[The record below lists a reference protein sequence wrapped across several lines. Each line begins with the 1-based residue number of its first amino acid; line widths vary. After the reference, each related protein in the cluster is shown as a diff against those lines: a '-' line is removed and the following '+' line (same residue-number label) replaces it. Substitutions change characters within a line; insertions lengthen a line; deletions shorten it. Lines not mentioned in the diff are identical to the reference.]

1 MAIQQQSSVEEDD
14 EPVSTR
20 DEDPPKLGF
29 RWKKRSFSGHLSLSP
44 EELAI
49 RNSLQIPSTSQSAS
63 PRPAQKFASQGDGEQ
78 QKRRTKPRKPFP
90 GSAAEQNRRT
100 EPYNYRSSRLNRQP
114 VEPQSLHNNPSAS
127 IGESSKL
134 SRRLDSPAYRSTNP
148 DRQNRN
154 QRTPHQFPPTAIGED
169 STWSRSFSPQA
180 YGPTNPNYR
189 SFEQQTSHQL
199 PRAVVSEDSICSR
212 SLDPHNHRFT
222 DPIGQNGEQQKL
234 QEFTRTVF
242 GEYSAQ
248 TRSYVPLTQFK
259 ASNHHGGQQ
268 TSALTPKK
276 DFPTDSI
283 ETRSPEATFHRPI
296 PLNRRTNEQHISA
309 PTPRNVLPKHSIQS
323 RSLEALNYRPI
334 PLIRHTGEPTR
345 RKNDRGHKLDI
356 PRPKHMPITDTI
368 QTPYRSIRDAAEQNI
383 PPNPEQGVLSERPIR
398 HTLDDFRT
406 PSPTKIKTKSKFSDR
421 RKQWSSGRYDDDELE
436 DEEENRRRQR
446 RKEKATRK
454 NIRPPTPIY
463 LPDFISVSNLAAVLR
478 VNVEAFRNKM
488 RALGFEETNN
498 DYILDAETAG
508 LIAAEFNFE
517 PIIDSGD
524 SEDLYPQL
532 PMEDPSVLPP
542 RPPVVT
548 IMGHVDHGKTTLL
561 DWLRK
566 SSVADSEH
574 GGITQHIGAFSVS
587 MPAGRLITF
596 LDTPGHAAFLS
607 MRKRGANVTDI
618 VILVVAAD
626 DSVMPQTIEAI
637 KHAQD
642 AQVPMIVAVNKIDK
656 PDSNIQRVKNDLARY
671 GVEIEDFGGD
681 TQVVCVSGKT
691 GQGMAELEES
701 VIALADILDMRAP
714 ADGPAEGWVLEATTK
729 KSGRMATVLIR
740 RGTIRPGDVIVAGSA
755 WAKVRSLHNE
765 AGVEVAAAGPGTPIE
780 VDGWKEPPAAGD
792 EVLQA
797 PDEQK
802 AKSVVEFRIEAQRRD
817 EMATEMTAVN
827 EMRRLEHE
835 KREKGKLK
843 KTQRPDEKTDD
854 SEKAALPVYPP
865 GMKEVFFLIK
875 ADVSGSVEAILNS
888 VSALGNSEVRPL
900 IIRSGIG
907 HITEFDID
915 HAAAAKAHII
925 SFNTVVDPQMSR
937 AAETAGVPIINQSI
951 IYRLIEDVKAKLSDQ
966 LAPKKTQRVLG
977 EAEVTQIF
985 EINTKGREKIPVAG
999 CKVRNGVITKNGNIR
1014 ILRKKEIVYDGIFY
1028 HLLPSYPTY
1037 PANTN

>member
-1 MAIQQQSSVEEDD
+1 M
-14 EPVSTR
+14 
-20 DEDPPKLGF
+20 
-29 RWKKRSFSGHLSLSP
+29 SLSP

-49 RNSLQIPSTSQSAS
+49 RNSLLVTTTSHSAS
-63 PRPAQKFASQGDGEQ
+63 PRPIQKSVSQGNGEQ
-78 QKRRTKPRKPFP
+78 KTSRSNRLNAIP
-90 GSAAEQNRRT
+90 GSAVAGRRQND
-100 EPYNYRSSRLNRQP
+100 PYNYQFSHVNRQTI
-114 VEPQSLHNNPSAS
+114 EPRSLHNNPSAS
-127 IGESSKL
+127 TGENPTQG
-134 SRRLDSPAYRSTNP
+134 RRFDSPTYRSTNP
-148 DRQNRN
+148 VRQNGN
-154 QRTPHQFPPTAIGED
+154 QRTTHQFPHTVAYEDPTRSRNFSPPAYVSTNPDRRGVIQRISPQPPRAVIAEDSTSSRRVERHNYRSIDPSGHNGEQRESVLGED
-169 STWSRSFSPQA
+169 SAR
-180 YGPTNPNYR
+180 G
-189 SFEQQTSHQL
+189 
-199 PRAVVSEDSICSR
+199 
-212 SLDPHNHRFT
+212 
-222 DPIGQNGEQQKL
+222 
-234 QEFTRTVF
+234 RTF
-242 GEYSAQ
+242 
-248 TRSYVPLTQFK
+248 VPLTQFK
-259 ASNHHGGQQ
+259 SLNHRQQ
-268 TSALTPKK
+268 TSALTPRK
-276 DFPTDSI
+276 DLPANSI
-283 ETRSPEATFHRPI
+283 EIRSPETTFDRSI
-296 PLNRRTNEQHISA
+296 PLNRHAGEQHISA
-309 PTPRNVLPKHSIQS
+309 RAPKNDLPNHSMRA
-323 RSLEALNYRPI
+323 RSHEAPHHRSI
-334 PLIRHTGEPTR
+334 PLIRQTDVPTGRTDDR
-345 RKNDRGHKLDI
+345 RHILSI
-356 PRPKHMPITDTI
+356 PRPKHMPIEDPN
-368 QTPYRSIRDAAEQNI
+368 QKSLRPIRDAAEQKI
-383 PPNPEQGVLSERPIR
+383 PPNPEGGVLLERPIR
-398 HTLDDFRT
+398 HTLNDFRVS
-406 PSPTKIKTKSKFSDR
+406 SPTKIKDKRKSNDR
-421 RKQWSSGRYDDDELE
+421 RKQRSSGRYDDDELE
-436 DEEENRRRQR
+436 DDEGNRRRQR
-446 RKEKATRK
+446 RKEKLTR
-454 NIRPPTPIY
+454 NSLGPPTPIY
-463 LPDFISVSNLAAVLR
+463 LPDFINVSNLAAVLR
-478 VNVEAFRNKM
+478 VNVEAFGNKM
-488 RALGFEETNN
+488 RALGFEETSN

-517 PIIDSGD
+517 PIVDSGD
-524 SEDLYPQL
+524 SEDLHPQP
-532 PMEDPSVLPP
+532 PMGDPSVLPP

-587 MPAGRLITF
+587 MPGGRLITF

-642 AQVPMIVAVNKIDK
+642 SQVPMIVAVNKIDK

-714 ADGPAEGWVLEATTK
+714 IDGPAEGWVLEASTK
-729 KSGRMATVLIR
+729 KSGRIATVLIR
-740 RGTIRPGDVIVAGSA
+740 RGTIRPGDIIVAGSA

-765 AGVEVAAAGPGTPIE
+765 SGAEVAAAGPGTPVEI
-780 VDGWKEPPAAGD
+780 DGWKEPPAAGD

-817 EMATEMTAVN
+817 EMATEMIAVN

-835 KREKGKLK
+835 KREKEKLK
-843 KTQRPDEKTDD
+843 KTQGLDEETDD
-854 SEKAALPVYPP
+854 SEKAALPVSSP
-865 GMKEVFFLIK
+865 GMKEVLFLIK

-888 VSALGNSEVRPL
+888 VSALGNSEVRPH

-907 HITEFDID
+907 PITEFDID

-925 SFNTVVDPQMSR
+925 SFNTVIDPQMSR
-937 AAETAGVPIINQSI
+937 AAETAGVLIINQSI

-999 CKVRNGVITKNGNIR
+999 CKVRNGIITKNGNIR
-1014 ILRKKEIVYDGIFY
+1014 ILRKKDIIYDGKFY
-1028 HLLPSYPTY
+1028 YALPSHP
-1037 PANTN
+1037 PHQANLN

>member
-1 MAIQQQSSVEEDD
+1 M
-14 EPVSTR
+14 
-20 DEDPPKLGF
+20 
-29 RWKKRSFSGHLSLSP
+29 SLSP

-49 RNSLQIPSTSQSAS
+49 RNSLQVPAACQSA
-63 PRPAQKFASQGDGEQ
+63 PTRPTQKSVSQRDGEQ
-78 QKRRTKPRKPFP
+78 KTRRIKLRNTFP
-90 GSAAEQNRRT
+90 EGAAARSRQT
-100 EPYNYRSSRLNRQP
+100 ESYNYQFSHLNRQP
-114 VEPQSLHNNPSAS
+114 VEPRSLQINSSATTGENPIHSKSFDSAT
-127 IGESSKL
+127 
-134 SRRLDSPAYRSTNP
+134 YQSTNP
-148 DRQNRN
+148 DRQKVN
-154 QRTPHQFPPTAIGED
+154 QRTPHQFPCTVIDEYSTRSRTSSPQSYGSTNSDRRSGEQRQSRQSPRAAIFED
-169 STWSRSFSPQA
+169 SASSRSFERH
-180 YGPTNPNYR
+180 NYR
-189 SFEQQTSHQL
+189 SSDL
-199 PRAVVSEDSICSR
+199 
-212 SLDPHNHRFT
+212 NN
-222 DPIGQNGEQQKL
+222 QNGEQRKSHQ
-234 QEFTRTVF
+234 FARTVL
-242 GEYSAQ
+242 GEDLAQ
-248 TRSYVPLTQFK
+248 SSSSVPLTQFK
-259 ASNHHGGQQ
+259 ALNPQHGGQQ
-268 TSALTPKK
+268 TSALPPKK
-276 DFPTDSI
+276 DFPPDSI
-283 ETRSPEATFHRPI
+283 ETRGLDTTFYRSTPLNRLAGERHISARTPKNDLNMDSVQTRSPEA
-296 PLNRRTNEQHISA
+296 
-309 PTPRNVLPKHSIQS
+309 PRY
-323 RSLEALNYRPI
+323 RSI
-334 PLIRHTGEPTR
+334 PLIRQTGEPTR
-345 RKNDRGHKLDI
+345 RTGGRGHISDI
-356 PRPKHMPITDTI
+356 PRPENMPIEDPI
-368 QTPYRSIRDAAEQNI
+368 QTSFRSIWDAAEQNT
-383 PPNPEQGVLSERPIR
+383 PPNSEGVISERPIR

-406 PSPTKIKTKSKFSDR
+406 PSPTKMKTKIKFNDR
-421 RKQWSSGRYDDDELE
+421 RKQRSSGRYDDDELE
-436 DEEENRRRQR
+436 DEEGNRKRQR

-454 NIRPPTPIY
+454 NLGPPTPIY
-463 LPDFISVSNLAAVLR
+463 LPDFISVSNLAAVLK
-478 VNVEAFRNKM
+478 VNVEAFGNKM

-517 PIIDSGD
+517 PIVDSGD
-524 SEDLYPQL
+524 SEDMYSQP
-532 PMEDPSVLPP
+532 PMEDPSGLPP

-566 SSVADSEH
+566 STVADSEH

-587 MPAGRLITF
+587 MPGGRLITF

-642 AQVPMIVAVNKIDK
+642 ARVPMIVAVNKIDK

-729 KSGRMATVLIR
+729 KSGRIATVLVR
-740 RGTIRPGDVIVAGSA
+740 RGTIRPGDFIVAGSA

-765 AGVEVAAAGPGTPIE
+765 AGVELEAAGPGTPVE

-802 AKSVVEFRIEAQRRD
+802 AKSVVQIRIEAQRRD
-817 EMATEMTAVN
+817 EMATEMIAVN

-835 KREKGKLK
+835 KREKEKLK
-843 KTQRPDEKTDD
+843 KTQGLDEQTDD
-854 SEKAALPVYPP
+854 FEKSTLPVSPP

-875 ADVSGSVEAILNS
+875 ADVSGSVEAIINS
-888 VSALGNSEVRPL
+888 VSALGNSEVRPH

-907 HITEFDID
+907 PITEFDID

-925 SFNTVVDPQMSR
+925 SFNTVIDPQMSR
-937 AAETAGVPIINQSI
+937 SAESAGVPIINQNI
-951 IYRLIEDVKAKLSDQ
+951 IYRLIEDVKAKLSGQ

-985 EINTKGREKIPVAG
+985 EINTKGREKISVAG
-999 CKVRNGVITKNGNIR
+999 CKVRNGVISKNGNIR
-1014 ILRKKEIVYDGIFY
+1014 VLRKKEIIYNGKF
-1028 HLLPSYPTY
+1028 
-1037 PANTN
+1037 

>member
-1 MAIQQQSSVEEDD
+1 M
-14 EPVSTR
+14 
-20 DEDPPKLGF
+20 
-29 RWKKRSFSGHLSLSP
+29 SLSP

-49 RNSLQIPSTSQSAS
+49 RKSLQVAATSQSAS
-63 PRPAQKFASQGDGEQ
+63 PRPTQKSVSQGDGEQ
-78 QKRRTKPRKPFP
+78 KTTRTKFQNGFP
-90 GSAAEQNRRT
+90 GSAEARSRQN
-100 EPYNYRSSRLNRQP
+100 ESYNYQSSHLDRQP
-114 VEPQSLHNNPSAS
+114 IERRSLQINPSANTR
-127 IGESSKL
+127 ENPTQ
-134 SRRLDSPAYRSTNP
+134 SRSFDLPTYRTTNP
-148 DRQNRN
+148 HRQNGN
-154 QRTPHQFPPTAIGED
+154 QRTPQQFPRTDEN
-169 STWSRSFSPQA
+169 STRSRNFSPQA
-180 YGPTNPNYR
+180 YGSTNPDRR
-189 SFEQQTSHQL
+189 SFEQRPSHQVS
-199 PRAVVSEDSICSR
+199 RAVIAESASSRSFVRHNYRSTDPNSQNAERPKSHQFARKDFGEDSAGGR
-212 SLDPHNHRFT
+212 SF
-222 DPIGQNGEQQKL
+222 
-234 QEFTRTVF
+234 
-242 GEYSAQ
+242 
-248 TRSYVPLTQFK
+248 VPLTQFK
-259 ASNHHGGQQ
+259 ALNPQHSKQP

-276 DFPTDSI
+276 DFPMDSI
-283 ETRSPEATFHRPI
+283 QTRGPKTTFYRSTVLNRHAGEQSMSARAPKNDLSMDSIQTRGPEAPHY
-296 PLNRRTNEQHISA
+296 
-309 PTPRNVLPKHSIQS
+309 QS
-323 RSLEALNYRPI
+323 T
-334 PLIRHTGEPTR
+334 PLIRQADEPSR
-345 RKNDRGHKLDI
+345 RTDGREHILDI
-356 PRPKHMPITDTI
+356 PCPEHMPIDGPI
-368 QTPYRSIRDAAEQNI
+368 QTCFRSTWDAAEQNI
-383 PPNPEQGVLSERPIR
+383 PPNPEGVLSERPIR

-406 PSPTKIKTKSKFSDR
+406 PSPTKIKTKSKFNDR
-421 RKQWSSGRYDDDELE
+421 RKQRSSGRYDDDEVE
-436 DEEENRRRQR
+436 DEEGNRRRQR

-454 NIRPPTPIY
+454 NLGPPTPIY

-478 VNVEAFRNKM
+478 VNVEAFGNKM

-517 PIIDSGD
+517 PIVDSGD
-524 SEDLYPQL
+524 SADLYPQL

-587 MPAGRLITF
+587 MPGGRLITF

-656 PDSNIQRVKNDLARY
+656 PDSNLQRVKNDLARY

-701 VIALADILDMRAP
+701 VNALADILDMRAP

-729 KSGRMATVLIR
+729 KSGRIATVLIR
-740 RGTIRPGDVIVAGSA
+740 RGTIRPGDVVVAGLA

-765 AGVEVAAAGPGTPIE
+765 AGIEIDAAGPGTPVE

-802 AKSVVEFRIEAQRRD
+802 AKSVVQLRVEAQRRD

-835 KREKGKLK
+835 KREKEKLK
-843 KTQRPDEKTDD
+843 KTQGLDEQTDD
-854 SEKAALPVYPP
+854 SEKSALPISPP

-888 VSALGNSEVRPL
+888 VSALGNSEVRPD

-907 HITEFDID
+907 PITEFDID

-925 SFNTVVDPQMSR
+925 SFNTIIDPQMSR

-966 LAPKKTQRVLG
+966 LAPTRTQRVLG
-977 EAEVTQIF
+977 EAEVTQMF
-985 EINTKGREKIPVAG
+985 QINTKGREKIPVAG
-999 CKVRNGVITKNGNIR
+999 CKVRNGVISKNGKVR
-1014 ILRKKEIVYDGIFY
+1014 ILRKKEIIYDGKF
-1028 HLLPSYPTY
+1028 
-1037 PANTN
+1037 

>member
-1 MAIQQQSSVEEDD
+1 M
-14 EPVSTR
+14 
-20 DEDPPKLGF
+20 
-29 RWKKRSFSGHLSLSP
+29 SLSP

-49 RNSLQIPSTSQSAS
+49 RNSLQATTTSQSAS
-63 PRPAQKFASQGDGEQ
+63 PCLTQKSVSLGNGEHRTSRGNRLNAAS
-78 QKRRTKPRKPFP
+78 
-90 GSAAEQNRRT
+90 GSAVARIRQS
-100 EPYNYRSSRLNRQP
+100 EPYNYQSSHVNRQIVKP
-114 VEPQSLHNNPSAS
+114 RSLQNNPSAS
-127 IGESSKL
+127 TGENPTQVRSF
-134 SRRLDSPAYRSTNP
+134 DSPTYRSINA
-148 DRQNRN
+148 DRQNGN
-154 QRTPHQFPPTAIGED
+154 QRTTHQFPRTVIYEDPT
-169 STWSRSFSPQA
+169 RSSNFSPQA
-180 YGPTNPNYR
+180 YISTNANRR
-189 SFEQQTSHQL
+189 SFEQRISPQS
-199 PRAVVSEDSICSR
+199 PRAVTAGDSTSSR
-212 SLDPHNHRFT
+212 RFERHNYRST
-222 DPIGQNGEQQKL
+222 DPNDNGEQRKSNQ
-234 QEFTRTVF
+234 FARTVL
-242 GEYSAQ
+242 GEDLA
-248 TRSYVPLTQFK
+248 RSRSSVPLTQFK
-259 ASNHHGGQQ
+259 SSNHQYGRQQ
-268 TSALTPKK
+268 TSALTPRK
-276 DFPTDSI
+276 DFPADSI
-283 ETRSPEATFHRPI
+283 EIRSPETTFYRSIPLNRHAGEQYKSARAAKNDLPSHSMQARSPEALHY
-296 PLNRRTNEQHISA
+296 
-309 PTPRNVLPKHSIQS
+309 
-323 RSLEALNYRPI
+323 RSI
-334 PLIRHTGEPTR
+334 PLIRQNDEPTCRTDGR
-345 RKNDRGHKLDI
+345 RHILSI
-356 PRPKHMPITDTI
+356 PRPKHMPIEDPI
-368 QTPYRSIRDAAEQNI
+368 QTSFRSIRDAAEQES
-383 PPNPEQGVLSERPIR
+383 PPNPEGVISERPIR
-398 HTLDDFRT
+398 LTLNDSRT
-406 PSPTKIKTKSKFSDR
+406 SSPIKIKNKSKSNNR
-421 RKQWSSGRYDDDELE
+421 RNHRSSGRYDDDELE
-436 DEEENRRRQR
+436 DEEGNRRRQR

-454 NIRPPTPIY
+454 SLGPPTPIY
-463 LPDFISVSNLAAVLR
+463 LPDFINVSNLAAVLR
-478 VNVEAFRNKM
+478 VNVEAFGNKM
-488 RALGFEETNN
+488 RALGFNETNN

-517 PIIDSGD
+517 PIVDSGD

-532 PMEDPSVLPP
+532 PVEDPSLLPP

-566 SSVADSEH
+566 SSVAVSEH

-587 MPAGRLITF
+587 MPGGRLITF

-642 AQVPMIVAVNKIDK
+642 SQVPMIVAVNKIDK

-729 KSGRMATVLIR
+729 KSGRIATVLIR
-740 RGTIRPGDVIVAGSA
+740 RGTIKPGDVIVAGSA

-765 AGVEVAAAGPGTPIE
+765 SGAEVAAAGPGTPVEI
-780 VDGWKEPPAAGD
+780 DGWKEPPAAGD

-817 EMATEMTAVN
+817 EMATEMIAVN
-827 EMRRLEHE
+827 EMRRLDHE
-835 KREKGKLK
+835 KREKEKLK
-843 KTQRPDEKTDD
+843 KTQVDEKTDE
-854 SEKAALPVYPP
+854 SEKAALLAHPS
-865 GMKEVFFLIK
+865 GMKEVLFLIK

-888 VSALGNSEVRPL
+888 VSALGNSEVRPHV
-900 IIRSGIG
+900 IRSGTG
-907 HITEFDID
+907 PITEFDID

-925 SFNTVVDPQMSR
+925 SFNTVIDPQISR

-985 EINTKGREKIPVAG
+985 EINTKGRQKIPVAG
-999 CKVRNGVITKNGNIR
+999 CKVRNGIITKNGNIR
-1014 ILRKKEIVYDGIFY
+1014 ILRKKEVIYDGKFVTSF
-1028 HLLPSYPTY
+1028 LPIPHTKLI
-1037 PANTN
+1037 

>member
-1 MAIQQQSSVEEDD
+1 M
-14 EPVSTR
+14 
-20 DEDPPKLGF
+20 
-29 RWKKRSFSGHLSLSP
+29 SLSP

-49 RNSLQIPSTSQSAS
+49 RNSLQVTTTSQSAS
-63 PRPAQKFASQGDGEQ
+63 PRPNQKSVSQGNGEQ
-78 QKRRTKPRKPFP
+78 ETLRSNRLNATP
-90 GSAAEQNRRT
+90 GSAAARRRQN
-100 EPYNYRSSRLNRQP
+100 EPYNYQSSHANRQT
-114 VEPQSLHNNPSAS
+114 VEPRSLHKNLSAS
-127 IGESSKL
+127 TGENPTQG
-134 SRRLDSPAYRSTNP
+134 RRVDSPTYRSTNP
-148 DRQNRN
+148 VRQNGN
-154 QRTPHQFPPTAIGED
+154 QRTTHQFPHAVAYED
-169 STWSRSFSPQA
+169 STRSRNLSPQA
-180 YGPTNPNYR
+180 YVSTNTSRR
-189 SFEQQTSHQL
+189 SFEQRISPQP
-199 PRAVVSEDSICSR
+199 PRTVISEDSTSNRRVERHNYR
-212 SLDPHNHRFT
+212 SVDPNGH
-222 DPIGQNGEQQKL
+222 NGEQRESNQVAPIVL
-234 QEFTRTVF
+234 
-242 GEYSAQ
+242 GEDSA
-248 TRSYVPLTQFK
+248 RSRSFVPLTQFK
-259 ASNHHGGQQ
+259 SLNHQYGRQQ
-268 TSALTPKK
+268 TSAFTPRR
-276 DFPTDSI
+276 DLPANSI
-283 ETRSPEATFHRPI
+283 DIRSPETTLYRSI
-296 PLNRRTNEQHISA
+296 PLNRHAGEQHISA
-309 PTPRNVLPKHSIQS
+309 RAPNNDLPNYSMRARRPEAPHY
-323 RSLEALNYRPI
+323 RSI
-334 PLIRHTGEPTR
+334 PLIRQTDEPTR
-345 RKNDRGHKLDI
+345 QTDDMLSI
-356 PRPKHMPITDTI
+356 PRPKQMPIEDPN
-368 QTPYRSIRDAAEQNI
+368 QKSIRPIRHAAKQKI
-383 PPNPEQGVLSERPIR
+383 PPNPEGGVLLERPIR
-398 HTLDDFRT
+398 HTLNDFRLY
-406 PSPTKIKTKSKFSDR
+406 SPTNIKNKSKSNDG
-421 RKQWSSGRYDDDELE
+421 RKQRSSGRYDDDELE
-436 DEEENRRRQR
+436 DEEGNRRRQR
-446 RKEKATRK
+446 RKEKATR
-454 NIRPPTPIY
+454 NNLGPPTPIY

-478 VNVEAFRNKM
+478 VNVEAFGSKM

-517 PIIDSGD
+517 PIVDSGD

-587 MPAGRLITF
+587 MPSGRLITF

-618 VILVVAAD
+618 VVLVVAAD

-642 AQVPMIVAVNKIDK
+642 SQVPMIVAVNKIDK

-714 ADGPAEGWVLEATTK
+714 TDGPAEGWVLEATTK
-729 KSGRMATVLIR
+729 KSGRIATVLVR
-740 RGTIRPGDVIVAGSA
+740 RGTIRPGDIIVAGSA
-755 WAKVRSLHNE
+755 WAKVRSLHNQSG
-765 AGVEVAAAGPGTPIE
+765 AEVAAAGPGTPVEI
-780 VDGWKEPPAAGD
+780 DGWKEPPAAGD

-802 AKSVVEFRIEAQRRD
+802 AKSVVEFRIEARRRD
-817 EMATEMTAVN
+817 EMATEMIAVN

-835 KREKGKLK
+835 KREKEKLK
-843 KTQRPDEKTDD
+843 KTQVLDEQTDD
-854 SEKAALPVYPP
+854 SEKAALPASSP
-865 GMKEVFFLIK
+865 GMKEVLFLIK

-888 VSALGNSEVRPL
+888 VSALGNSEVRPHV
-900 IIRSGIG
+900 IRSGIG
-907 HITEFDID
+907 PITEFDID

-925 SFNTVVDPQMSR
+925 SFNTVIDPQMSR

-999 CKVRNGVITKNGNIR
+999 CKVRNGLITKNGNIR
-1014 ILRKKEIVYDGIFY
+1014 ILRKKEIIYDGRFY
-1028 HLLPSYPTY
+1028 YILPSHPSHQ
-1037 PANTN
+1037 ANLN

>member
-1 MAIQQQSSVEEDD
+1 M
-14 EPVSTR
+14 
-20 DEDPPKLGF
+20 
-29 RWKKRSFSGHLSLSP
+29 
-44 EELAI
+44 AI
-49 RNSLQIPSTSQSAS
+49 RNSLQVPAAFQSAP
-63 PRPAQKFASQGDGEQ
+63 PRPTQKSVSQRDDERNSARN
-78 QKRRTKPRKPFP
+78 KSRIAFP
-90 GSAAEQNRRT
+90 GSAAAQSRQT
-100 EPYNYRSSRLNRQP
+100 ESYNYQSSHLNRQTI
-114 VEPQSLHNNPSAS
+114 EPRSLQSNAS
-127 IGESSKL
+127 VRTGENSKQ
-134 SRRLDSPAYRSTNP
+134 SRSFDPPTYRSTNP
-148 DRQNRN
+148 DRQNVN
-154 QRTPHQFPPTAIGED
+154 QRTPHQFPCTAVDEYSTRSRTSSPPAYGSNNPGHQSGEQRPSHQSPRAVIGEH
-169 STWSRSFSPQA
+169 SGSSRSFERH
-180 YGPTNPNYR
+180 NYR
-189 SFEQQTSHQL
+189 S
-199 PRAVVSEDSICSR
+199 
-212 SLDPHNHRFT
+212 T
-222 DPIGQNGEQQKL
+222 DLNSQNGGQRNSYQA
-234 QEFTRTVF
+234 TRTVF
-242 GEYSAQ
+242 GEDSAQ
-248 TRSYVPLTQFK
+248 GRKFVPLTQFK
-259 ASNHHGGQQ
+259 ALNPQPRGQL
-268 TSALTPKK
+268 TSAFPPKK
-276 DFPTDSI
+276 DFPADSHGDRRL
-283 ETRSPEATFHRPI
+283 ETTVYRTAPF
-296 PLNRRTNEQHISA
+296 NRLAGEQHISA
-309 PTPRNVLPKHSIQS
+309 RTPNDLYIDSGQTRNPEASGY
-323 RSLEALNYRPI
+323 RSI
-334 PLIRHTGEPTR
+334 PLIRQAGEPTSRTDGR
-345 RKNDRGHKLDI
+345 RRVLDI
-356 PRPKHMPITDTI
+356 PRPEHMSKEDPI
-368 QTPYRSIRDAAEQNI
+368 QTSFRSIRDAADQNTL
-383 PPNPEQGVLSERPIR
+383 PNPEGVLSERPIR

-406 PSPTKIKTKSKFSDR
+406 PSPTKIKIKSKTNDR
-421 RKQWSSGRYDDDELE
+421 RKQRSSGRYDDDELE
-436 DEEENRRRQR
+436 DEEGNQKRQR

-454 NIRPPTPIY
+454 SLGPPTPIY
-463 LPDFISVSNLAAVLR
+463 LPDFISVSNLAAVLK
-478 VNVEAFRNKM
+478 VNVEAFGNKM

-498 DYILDAETAG
+498 DYVLDAETAG

-517 PIIDSGD
+517 PIVDSGD
-524 SEDLYPQL
+524 SEDLYSQL
-532 PMEDPSVLPP
+532 PVEDLSVLPP

-566 SSVADSEH
+566 SAVAASEH

-587 MPAGRLITF
+587 MPGGRLITF

-626 DSVMPQTIEAI
+626 DSVMPQTVEAI

-642 AQVPMIVAVNKIDK
+642 ARVPIIVAVSKIDK

-671 GVEIEDFGGD
+671 GLEIEDFGGD

-729 KSGRMATVLIR
+729 KSGRTATVLIR

-765 AGVEVAAAGPGTPIE
+765 AGVEVEAAGPGTPVE

-802 AKSVVEFRIEAQRRD
+802 AKSVVHIRVEAQRRD
-817 EMATEMTAVN
+817 EMATEMIAVN

-835 KREKGKLK
+835 KREKEKLK
-843 KTQRPDEKTDD
+843 KTQGLDEQTDD
-854 SEKAALPVYPP
+854 FEKSTLPVSPP

-888 VSALGNSEVRPL
+888 VSALGNSEVRPH

-907 HITEFDID
+907 PITEFDVD

-925 SFNTVVDPQMSR
+925 SFNTVIDPQMSR
-937 AAETAGVPIINQSI
+937 AAEIAGVPIINQSI

-999 CKVRNGVITKNGNIR
+999 CKVRNGVVFKNGNIR
-1014 ILRKKEIVYDGIFY
+1014 ILRKKEIIFDGKF
-1028 HLLPSYPTY
+1028 
-1037 PANTN
+1037 

>member
-1 MAIQQQSSVEEDD
+1 M
-14 EPVSTR
+14 
-20 DEDPPKLGF
+20 
-29 RWKKRSFSGHLSLSP
+29 SLSP

-49 RNSLQIPSTSQSAS
+49 RNSLQVNTTSQSAS
-63 PRPAQKFASQGDGEQ
+63 PRPTQKSVIQGNGEQ
-78 QKRRTKPRKPFP
+78 KTSRSNHLNAIP
-90 GSAAEQNRRT
+90 GSAAARSRQN
-100 EPYNYRSSRLNRQP
+100 EPYNYQSSHANRQT
-114 VEPQSLHNNPSAS
+114 VEPRSLHNNPSAS
-127 IGESSKL
+127 TGENPTQG
-134 SRRLDSPAYRSTNP
+134 RRFDSPTYRSTNP
-148 DRQNRN
+148 VRQNGNR
-154 QRTPHQFPPTAIGED
+154 RTTHQFPPTEAYED
-169 STWSRSFSPQA
+169 PTRSRNFSPQA
-180 YGPTNPNYR
+180 YVTTNTDRR
-189 SFEQQTSHQL
+189 SFEQRISLQP
-199 PRAVVSEDSICSR
+199 PRAVITEDSTSSRRFERHNDRSIDPNGHNGGQRESKQLARTVLVEDSARSR
-212 SLDPHNHRFT
+212 SF
-222 DPIGQNGEQQKL
+222 
-234 QEFTRTVF
+234 
-242 GEYSAQ
+242 
-248 TRSYVPLTQFK
+248 VPLTQVK
-259 ASNHHGGQQ
+259 SLNHQYGRQQ
-268 TSALTPKK
+268 TSAFTPRK
-276 DFPTDSI
+276 DLPANSI
-283 ETRSPEATFHRPI
+283 EIKNPETTFYRSV
-296 PLNRRTNEQHISA
+296 PLNRHAGEQHISRRA
-309 PTPRNVLPKHSIQS
+309 PQNDLPNHSVRA
-323 RSLEALNYRPI
+323 RSSEAPHYRSI
-334 PLIRHTGEPTR
+334 PLIRQTDDPTR
-345 RKNDRGHKLDI
+345 RRDDTRHILGT
-356 PRPKHMPITDTI
+356 PRPKQMPIEDPD
-368 QTPYRSIRDAAEQNI
+368 QKFLRPIRHAAEQKI
-383 PPNPEQGVLSERPIR
+383 PPNPEGEVLLERPVR
-398 HTLDDFRT
+398 HTLNDSRVS
-406 PSPTKIKTKSKFSDR
+406 SPTKIKNKSKSNDR
-421 RKQWSSGRYDDDELE
+421 RKQRSSGRYDDDELE
-436 DEEENRRRQR
+436 DEEGNRRRQR
-446 RKEKATRK
+446 RKEKATR
-454 NIRPPTPIY
+454 NSLGPPTPIY
-463 LPDFISVSNLAAVLR
+463 LPDFINVSNLAAVLR
-478 VNVEAFRNKM
+478 VNVEAFGNKM
-488 RALGFEETNN
+488 RALGFEETSN

-517 PIIDSGD
+517 PIVDSGD

-587 MPAGRLITF
+587 MPGGRLITF

-656 PDSNIQRVKNDLARY
+656 PDSNIKRVKNDLARY

-681 TQVVCVSGKT
+681 TQVVCVSAKT
-691 GQGMAELEES
+691 GQGMTELEES

-714 ADGPAEGWVLEATTK
+714 TDGPAEGWVLEATTK
-729 KSGRMATVLIR
+729 KSGRIATVLIR
-740 RGTIRPGDVIVAGSA
+740 RGTIRPGDVIVAGTA
-755 WAKVRSLHNE
+755 WAKVRSLHKE
-765 AGVEVAAAGPGTPIE
+765 SGAEVATAGPGTPVEI
-780 VDGWKEPPAAGD
+780 DGWKEPPAAGD

-817 EMATEMTAVN
+817 EMATEVIAVN

-835 KREKGKLK
+835 KREKEKLK
-843 KTQRPDEKTDD
+843 KTQGLDEQTDD
-854 SEKAALPVYPP
+854 SEKAALPASSP
-865 GMKEVFFLIK
+865 GMKEVLFLIK

-888 VSALGNSEVRPL
+888 VSALGNSEVRPH

-907 HITEFDID
+907 PITEFDID

-925 SFNTVVDPQMSR
+925 SFNTVIDPQMSR

-999 CKVRNGVITKNGNIR
+999 CKVRNGIITKNGNIR
-1014 ILRKKEIVYDGIFY
+1014 ILRKKEIIYDGKF
-1028 HLLPSYPTY
+1028 LLS
-1037 PANTN
+1037 

>member
-1 MAIQQQSSVEEDD
+1 M
-14 EPVSTR
+14 
-20 DEDPPKLGF
+20 
-29 RWKKRSFSGHLSLSP
+29 SLSP

-49 RNSLQIPSTSQSAS
+49 RNSLQVTTTSQSAS
-63 PRPAQKFASQGDGEQ
+63 PRPTQKSVSQGNGEQ
-78 QKRRTKPRKPFP
+78 KTSRSDHLNAIP
-90 GSAAEQNRRT
+90 GSAAARSGQN
-100 EPYNYRSSRLNRQP
+100 EPYNYQSSHANRQT
-114 VEPQSLHNNPSAS
+114 VEPRSLHNNPSAS
-127 IGESSKL
+127 TGEDPTQG
-134 SRRLDSPAYRSTNP
+134 RRFDSPTYRSTNP
-148 DRQNRN
+148 VRQNGN
-154 QRTPHQFPPTAIGED
+154 QRTTRQFPHAVAYEDPTR
-169 STWSRSFSPQA
+169 SRNFSPQA
-180 YGPTNPNYR
+180 YVSTNNDRR
-189 SFEQQTSHQL
+189 SFEQRISLQP
-199 PRAVVSEDSICSR
+199 PRAVITEDSASSRRFERHNYRSIDPNGHNGEQPESKQLVRTVLSEDSARSR
-212 SLDPHNHRFT
+212 SF
-222 DPIGQNGEQQKL
+222 
-234 QEFTRTVF
+234 
-242 GEYSAQ
+242 
-248 TRSYVPLTQFK
+248 VPLTQFK
-259 ASNHHGGQQ
+259 SLNHQYGRQQ
-268 TSALTPKK
+268 TSAFTPRK
-276 DFPTDSI
+276 DLPARSMEI
-283 ETRSPEATFHRPI
+283 RSPETTFYRSVPLNRHAGEQNISRRSPQNDLPNHSMRARSPEAPHY
-296 PLNRRTNEQHISA
+296 
-309 PTPRNVLPKHSIQS
+309 
-323 RSLEALNYRPI
+323 RSI
-334 PLIRHTGEPTR
+334 PLIRQTDEPTR
-345 RKNDRGHKLDI
+345 RTDDTRHILGI
-356 PRPKHMPITDTI
+356 PRPKHMPIEDPN
-368 QTPYRSIRDAAEQNI
+368 QKSLRPIRHAAEQKI
-383 PPNPEQGVLSERPIR
+383 PPNPEGGVLHERPVR
-398 HTLDDFRT
+398 HTLNDFRIS
-406 PSPTKIKTKSKFSDR
+406 SPTKIKNKSKSNDR
-421 RKQWSSGRYDDDELE
+421 RKERSSVRYDDDELE
-436 DEEENRRRQR
+436 DEEGNRRRQR
-446 RKEKATRK
+446 RKEKATR
-454 NIRPPTPIY
+454 NSLGPPTPIY
-463 LPDFISVSNLAAVLR
+463 LPDFINVSNLAAVLR
-478 VNVEAFRNKM
+478 VNVEAFGNKM
-488 RALGFEETNN
+488 RALGFEETSN

-517 PIIDSGD
+517 PIVDSGD

-532 PMEDPSVLPP
+532 PMEDLSVLPP

-587 MPAGRLITF
+587 MPGGRLITF

-642 AQVPMIVAVNKIDK
+642 SQVPMIVAVNKIDK

-714 ADGPAEGWVLEATTK
+714 TDGPAEGWVLEATTK
-729 KSGRMATVLIR
+729 KSGRIATVLIR

-765 AGVEVAAAGPGTPIE
+765 SGAQVATAGPGTPVEI
-780 VDGWKEPPAAGD
+780 DGWKEPPAAGD

-817 EMATEMTAVN
+817 EMATEVIAVN

-835 KREKGKLK
+835 KREKEKLK
-843 KTQRPDEKTDD
+843 KTQGLDEQTDD
-854 SEKAALPVYPP
+854 SEKAALPASSP
-865 GMKEVFFLIK
+865 GMKEVLFLIK

-888 VSALGNSEVRPL
+888 VSALGNSEVRPH

-907 HITEFDID
+907 PITEFDID

-925 SFNTVVDPQMSR
+925 SFNTVIDPQMSR

-999 CKVRNGVITKNGNIR
+999 CKVRNGIITKNGNIR
-1014 ILRKKEIVYDGIFY
+1014 ILRKKEIIYEGKFY
-1028 HLLPSYPTY
+1028 YVLLSHPSHQTKVKIIQ
-1037 PANTN
+1037 

>member
-1 MAIQQQSSVEEDD
+1 M
-14 EPVSTR
+14 
-20 DEDPPKLGF
+20 
-29 RWKKRSFSGHLSLSP
+29 SLSP

-49 RNSLQIPSTSQSAS
+49 RKSLQLVASSQSAS
-63 PRPAQKFASQGDGEQ
+63 PRPAQKSVNQGGGEQ
-78 QKRRTKPRKPFP
+78 KTTRTKFQNASP
-90 GSAAEQNRRT
+90 GSAAARSRQN
-100 EPYNYRSSRLNRQP
+100 ESYNYQSSHLDRQP
-114 VEPQSLHNNPSAS
+114 IEPRSLQINPSAS
-127 IGESSKL
+127 TNENPTQSKIF
-134 SRRLDSPAYRSTNP
+134 DSPTYRTDNP
-148 DRQNRN
+148 DRQNGN
-154 QRTPHQFPPTAIGED
+154 QRTPHQLPRTDEN
-169 STWSRSFSPQA
+169 STRSRSFNPQA
-180 YGPTNPNYR
+180 YGSTNPGRR
-189 SFEQQTSHQL
+189 SFEQRPSHQF
-199 PRAVVSEDSICSR
+199 PRAVITEDSASSGSFVRHSYR
-212 SLDPHNHRFT
+212 ST
-222 DPIGQNGEQQKL
+222 DPNRQNGEQRKSHQ
-234 QEFTRTVF
+234 FAPTDF
-242 GEYSAQ
+242 GEDSAGG
-248 TRSYVPLTQFK
+248 RSFVPLTQFK
-259 ASNHHGGQQ
+259 ALNPQHSKRP

-276 DFPTDSI
+276 DFPVDSI
-283 ETRSPEATFHRPI
+283 QTRGPKPSFHRSTV
-296 PLNRRTNEQHISA
+296 LNRHAGGQYMSA
-309 PTPRNVLPKHSIQS
+309 RAPKNDLSMDSIQTRGS
-323 RSLEALNYRPI
+323 EAPHYRST
-334 PLIRHTGEPTR
+334 PLIHQADEPSR
-345 RKNDRGHKLDI
+345 RTDGRGHILDS
-356 PRPKHMPITDTI
+356 PYPKYMPINGPI
-368 QTPYRSIRDAAEQNI
+368 QTSFRPTWDAAEQDI
-383 PPNPEQGVLSERPIR
+383 PPNPEGLSERPIR

-406 PSPTKIKTKSKFSDR
+406 PSPTKIKTKSKFNDR
-421 RKQWSSGRYDDDELE
+421 RKQRSSERYDDDELE
-436 DEEENRRRQR
+436 DEEGNRRRQR
-446 RKEKATRK
+446 RKEIARRK
-454 NIRPPTPIY
+454 NLGPPTPIY

-478 VNVEAFRNKM
+478 VNVEAFGNKM

-517 PIIDSGD
+517 PIVDSGD
-524 SEDLYPQL
+524 SADLYPQL
-532 PMEDPSVLPP
+532 PIEDPSVLPP

-587 MPAGRLITF
+587 MPGGRLITF

-656 PDSNIQRVKNDLARY
+656 PDSNLQRVKNDLARY

-681 TQVVCVSGKT
+681 TQIVCVSGKT

-701 VIALADILDMRAP
+701 VNALADILDMRAP
-714 ADGPAEGWVLEATTK
+714 ADGPTEGWVLEATTK
-729 KSGRMATVLIR
+729 KSGRIATVLIR
-740 RGTIRPGDVIVAGSA
+740 RGTIRPGDVIVAGLA

-765 AGVEVAAAGPGTPIE
+765 AGIEIDAAGPGTPVE

-802 AKSVVEFRIEAQRRD
+802 AKSVVQLRIEAQKRD
-817 EMATEMTAVN
+817 EMATEMIAVN

-835 KREKGKLK
+835 KREKEKLK
-843 KTQRPDEKTDD
+843 KTQGLDEQIDV
-854 SEKAALPVYPP
+854 SEKSTLPISTP

-888 VSALGNSEVRPL
+888 VSALGNSEVRPD

-907 HITEFDID
+907 PITEFDIG

-925 SFNTVVDPQMSR
+925 SFNTVIDPQISR
-937 AAETAGVPIINQSI
+937 AAEIAGVPIINQSI

-966 LAPKKTQRVLG
+966 LAPTKTQRVLG
-977 EAEVTQIF
+977 EAEVTQMF
-985 EINTKGREKIPVAG
+985 QINTKGHEKIPVAG
-999 CKVRNGVITKNGNIR
+999 CKVRNGVISKNGKIR
-1014 ILRKKEIVYDGIFY
+1014 ILRKKEIIYDGKF
-1028 HLLPSYPTY
+1028 
-1037 PANTN
+1037 